1 MPKNESDVRSHRGGS
16 WVHKWLV
23 GALAQLQ
30 ETLMGRSGHLGRS
43 WKSQQGPQVS
53 SALEMRQR
61 PPVCEAPCHSI
72 GKLVLPASLQ
82 LIRPCPSP

>member
-1 MPKNESDVRSHRGGS
+1 
-16 WVHKWLV
+16 
-23 GALAQLQ
+23 
-30 ETLMGRSGHLGRS
+30 MGRSGHLGRS

-61 PPVCEAPCHSI
+61 PPVCEAPCHGI

-82 LIRPCPSP
+82 LTRPCPSP